1 MANRSP
7 LSPESMSVDLDN
19 LYREESYTDMQAA
32 SVRVPTPVT
41 PEGTRDPDRA
51 CLYIGDTTL
60 MTQMGPLPVQF
71 PLEANSLQQAL
82 AAFPEGVR
90 AAIERLSERARDM
103 ARDESSRI
111 VVPSTKLPG
120 GGGLP
125 GGGLLGK
132 RQPLLG

>member
-32 SVRVPTPVT
+32 SVRVLTPVT
-41 PEGTRDPDRA
+41 PGGERDPARA

-71 PLEANSLQQAL
+71 PLEADSLQQAL

-90 AAIERLSERARDM
+90 QAIERLSERARDM

-111 VVPSTKLPG
+111 VVPSKLPG

-132 RQPLLG
+132 RQPLLA

>member
-1 MANRSP
+1 
-7 LSPESMSVDLDN
+7 
-19 LYREESYTDMQAA
+19 
-32 SVRVPTPVT
+32 
-41 PEGTRDPDRA
+41 
-51 CLYIGDTTL
+51 
-60 MTQMGPLPVQF
+60 MTQMGPLPMQF

-90 AAIERLSERARDM
+90 QAIERLSER

-111 VVPSTKLPG
+111 VVPSSKLPG